1 MSFSELT
8 QPKVADVIIDHL
20 EQMIVEGSLHP
31 GQPLPSERDLA
42 MQLKVSRPSLRE
54 AIKQLVERG
63 LLVSKHGGGTQVSEV
78 AGLQF
83 NSPLTM
89 LLLRDAQGQEDLLEF
104 RHTLEGNIA
113 YLAAKRATD
122 LDKTML
128 TQAYQRLQDSHAS
141 DEGVLEAD
149 ADAHFHLT
157 IAAACHNR
165 VLLHTMRALFDV
177 LSSNVHQNLV
187 LASGSTSSRHEIR
200 QQHKDLY
207 DNIINGQAE
216 AARSAAH
223 AHMNYLEQ
231 LLHQQNRHTQRRQ
244 TAARHQSSWNENNL

>member
-1 MSFSELT
+1 MTFSRLT
-8 QPKVADVIIDHL
+8 QPKVADVIINHL

-31 GQPLPSERDLA
+31 GQQLPSERELA
-42 MQLKVSRPSLRE
+42 NQLQVSRPSLRE

-63 LLVSKHGGGTQVSEV
+63 LLISKHGGGTQVSEA

-83 NSPLTM
+83 NHPLTL

-113 YLAAKRATD
+113 FLAAKRATD
-122 LDKTML
+122 LDKDML
-128 TQAYQRLQDSHAS
+128 NHAYQQLQDSHAS
-141 DEGVLEAD
+141 DEGILEAS

-177 LSSNVHQNLV
+177 LATNVHQNLV
-187 LASGSTSSRHEIR
+187 LASASPISRAKVR
-200 QQHKDLY
+200 QQHHDLY
-207 DNIINGQAE
+207 QSIIDGQAE
-216 AARSAAH
+216 QAREAAH
-223 AHMNYLEQ
+223 AHMNYLEG
-231 LLHQQNRHTQRRQ
+231 LLHEQNRHTHRRQ
-244 TAARHQSSWNENNL
+244 TAARHQSSWSENNN

>member
-1 MSFSELT
+1 MTFNKLT

-31 GQPLPSERDLA
+31 GQQLPAERELA
-42 MQLKVSRPSLRE
+42 AQLDVSRPSLRE

-63 LLVSKHGGGTQVSEV
+63 LLVSKHGGGTQVSEA

-83 NSPLTM
+83 NNPLTM

-113 YLAAKRATD
+113 YLATLRATD
-122 LDKTML
+122 LDKDML
-128 TQAYQRLQDSHAS
+128 TKAYQHLQASHAS
-141 DEGVLEAD
+141 DEGILEAD

-177 LSSNVHQNLV
+177 LSSNVHQNLI
-187 LASGSTSSRHEIR
+187 LASGTSASREQIR
-200 QQHKDLY
+200 LQHQNLY
-207 DNIINGQAE
+207 HSIMTGQAD
-216 AARSAAH
+216 AARAAAQ
-223 AHMNYLEQ
+223 AHMHYLEQ
-231 LLHQQNRHTQRRQ
+231 LLHEQNRHSSRRQ
-244 TAARHQSSWNENNL
+244 TAARHQSSWNEAAN